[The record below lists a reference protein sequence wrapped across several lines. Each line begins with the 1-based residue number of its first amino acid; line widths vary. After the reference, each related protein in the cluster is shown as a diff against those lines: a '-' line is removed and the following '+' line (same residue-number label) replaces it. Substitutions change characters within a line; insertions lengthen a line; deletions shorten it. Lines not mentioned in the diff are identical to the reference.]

1 MFIFHMHFRVEK
13 GKFLISQTCG
23 HQAGQIIEFDSPENL
38 KTRENGVYRSMYDAA
53 MGNKKDQ

>member
-1 MFIFHMHFRVEK
+1 MLWLDGYCPIRF
-13 GKFLISQTCG
+13 
-23 HQAGQIIEFDSPENL
+23 GQIIEFDSPENL